1 MSLKECK
8 YEEWFFEN
16 EDKKSDDETL
26 KGDKEEE
33 IDNIPTMLPI
43 EGDGEKVKE
52 GKSIKIL
59 TPSKLITTF
68 RISSH
73 YNNRISHWKK

>member
-33 IDNIPTMLPI
+33 IEIYQPCYL
-43 EGDGEKVKE
+43 
-52 GKSIKIL
+52 
-59 TPSKLITTF
+59 
-68 RISSH
+68 
-73 YNNRISHWKK
+73 